1 MQNTHENLEY
11 TQQSVYK
18 EIPMT
23 AISRVFMNGN
33 SQAVRIPQEFRLD
46 TSRVEIYRNTDGD
59 LVLRPIPA
67 DRGAALLQALE
78 AFDDDFADLLLA
90 DQEGP
95 LPMQDREP
103 L

>member
-1 MQNTHENLEY
+1 
-11 TQQSVYK
+11 VYK
-18 EIPMT
+18 GIFMTT

-46 TSRVEIYRNTDGD
+46 SSRVEIYRNNDGD
-59 LVLRPIPA
+59 LVLHPIPA

-78 AFDDDFADLLLA
+78 AFDDDFAELLVA
-90 DQEGP
+90 DQEAP
-95 LPMQDREP
+95 LPLQDREP